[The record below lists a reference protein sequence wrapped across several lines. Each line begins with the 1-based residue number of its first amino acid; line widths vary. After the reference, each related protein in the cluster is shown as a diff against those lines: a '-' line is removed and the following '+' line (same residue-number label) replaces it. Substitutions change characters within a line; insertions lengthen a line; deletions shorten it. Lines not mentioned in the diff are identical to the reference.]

1 MYLWHDGNVK
11 REEEIRISP
20 FDHGYLYGMGVF
32 ETFRTYEGHPF
43 LFDDHIERLQMSCAA
58 IGIQL
63 PYGREQLL
71 RAVEDLYRVYEEQ
84 DLYIRLKVSRGAR
97 DIGLSSEP
105 YAEPTV
111 LLYAKPIGQRQP
123 GRTGARDGSSCP
135 QYAGNKLSAQ
145 VASRYEQSCGE
156 TSFV

>member
-71 RAVEDLYRVYEEQ
+71 RAVEDLYRVRN
-84 DLYIRLKVSRGAR
+84 RLSCCMQNQSDRDSRQNER
-97 DIGLSSEP
+97 SRRC
-105 YAEPTV
+105 V
-111 LLYAKPIGQRQP
+111 LPAVRRKPAI
-123 GRTGARDGSSCP
+123 GSS
-135 QYAGNKLSAQ
+135 
-145 VASRYEQSCGE
+145 RI
-156 TSFV
+156 TI